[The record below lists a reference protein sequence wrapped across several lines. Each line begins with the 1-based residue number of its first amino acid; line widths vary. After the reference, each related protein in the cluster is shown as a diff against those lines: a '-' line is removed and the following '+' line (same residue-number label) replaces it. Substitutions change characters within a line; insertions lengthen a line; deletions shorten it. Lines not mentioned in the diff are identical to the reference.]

1 MNGIN
6 KNNRIWKNKWKNK
19 WKNFGMSLISG
30 VMTGVAFSWDKA
42 WWIVFFSLIPFCEM
56 LFREEKWKKNI
67 FGFTLGNYMISVS
80 WLYALL
86 PALPDQITGVCLL
99 FLAIFLISML
109 LGSLFLIAFLPFTYL
124 RTKSSIDIFLVAL
137 LYTLAEWFQ
146 EKIAI
151 ISFPWVR
158 LAVTVTPWKAFIQSA
173 SVGGSLFVS
182 FLTVLINGILAWEL
196 QKRGEEKK
204 EIYLEA
210 GKWAAVMLVIGNI
223 VFGYSRL
230 FVGESFDRKEEDA
243 GGVILIQGN
252 HSGMQKWNMT
262 TEDIFKDYLAL
273 SIQGLEK
280 EKDIKLI
287 LWPETA
293 VPIVLKEESKEVE
306 LLTQVCQK
314 YQTEFLIGGIY
325 QKGEEQY
332 NAMFAIGEKGLFK
345 EIYTKQILVPFGEY
359 LPYEWILEKIMPN
372 WVEDWKEEL
381 VFKQGEKVEMITTSE
396 GVVGGIICYES
407 IFSETAR
414 NAVKGGAEFLALISN
429 DSWFGSSAALKQHH
443 AQAILRA
450 VEQKRAVMRVS
461 NTGIT
466 SFISKYGIVE
476 KTAPILER
484 MWLAGEIEKEEGKTA
499 YFVLGDIIAWV
510 GVIVWG
516 KGIYF
521 GVCWRKEHANSMNT
535 LPAALSLRSRR
546 NGH

>member
-6 KNNRIWKNKWKNK
+6 KNNKIGNNE
-19 WKNFGMSLISG
+19 WKNFGRSLISG

-42 WWIVFFSLIPFCEM
+42 WWVVFFSLIPFCEV
-56 LFREEKWKKNI
+56 LFREEKWKKCI

-86 PALPDQITGVCLL
+86 PALPDQRAGVFLL
-99 FLAIFLISML
+99 FLAIFLISIL
-109 LGSLFLIAFLPFTYL
+109 LGILFLIAFLPFTYL

-137 LYTLAEWFQ
+137 LYSLGEWFQ

-173 SVGGSLFVS
+173 SIGGSLFVS

-196 QKRGEEKK
+196 QKRREEKK
-204 EIYLEA
+204 KIHLEV

-230 FVGESFDRKEEDA
+230 FIGESFDRKEADA

-262 TEDIFKDYLAL
+262 TGEIFKDYLAL
-273 SIQGLEK
+273 SIQGLEN
-280 EKDIKLI
+280 EENIKLI

-325 QKGEEQY
+325 QKGEKQY

-359 LPYEWILEKIMPN
+359 LPYDWLLEKIMPD
-372 WVEDWKEEL
+372 WVEDWKKEL
-381 VFKQGEKVEMITTSE
+381 VFKPGEKVEVINTSE
-396 GVVGGIICYES
+396 GVVGGMICYES

-461 NTGIT
+461 NTGIS

-476 KTAPILER
+476 KTAPILEK
-484 MWLAGEIEKEEGKTA
+484 MWLVGEIDKEEEKTI
-499 YFVLGDIIAWV
+499 YFVLGDVIAWV

-516 KGIYF
+516 LGICF
-521 GVCWRKEHANSMNT
+521 GVCWRKGHANSMNT
-535 LPAALSLRSRR
+535 LPDALSLRSRR

>member
-1 MNGIN
+1 MMNGIN
-6 KNNRIWKNKWKNK
+6 KKNRIWKNE

-30 VMTGVAFSWDKA
+30 VMTGIAFSWDKA
-42 WWIVFFSLIPFCEM
+42 WWIVFFSLIPFCEV
-56 LFREEKWKKNI
+56 LFKEEKWKNCI
-67 FGFTLGNYMISVS
+67 FGFTLGNYMISIS

-86 PALPDQITGVCLL
+86 PALPDQRTGVFLL
-99 FLAIFLISML
+99 FLAIFLISIL
-109 LGSLFLIAFLPFTYL
+109 LGILFLIAFLPFTYL

-137 LYTLAEWFQ
+137 FYILGEWFQ
-146 EKIAI
+146 EKISI

-182 FLTVLINGILAWEL
+182 FLTVLINGILAWDWH
-196 QKRGEEKK
+196 QRGEEKK
-204 EIYLEA
+204 KIHLEV
-210 GKWAAVMLVIGNI
+210 GKWVAVILVIGNI

-230 FVGESFDRKEEDA
+230 FIGENSDRKGADV

-262 TEDIFKDYLAL
+262 TEEIFKDYLAL

-280 EKDIKLI
+280 EENIKLI

-306 LLTQVCQK
+306 LLTQICQK

-325 QKGEEQY
+325 QKGEKQY

-359 LPYEWILEKIMPN
+359 LPYDWLLEKIMPN
-372 WVEDWKEEL
+372 WVEEWKKEL
-381 VFKQGEKVEMITTSE
+381 VLKPGEKVEMIPTSE
-396 GVVGGIICYES
+396 GVAGGIICYES

-414 NAVKGGAEFLALISN
+414 NAVKRGAEFFALISN

-450 VEQKRAVMRVS
+450 VEQKREVMRVS
-461 NTGIT
+461 NTGIS

-484 MWLAGEIEKEEGKTA
+484 MWLTGEIEKEEEKTV
-499 YFVLGDIIAWV
+499 YFVLGDVIAWG

-516 KGIYF
+516 IGIY
-521 GVCWRKEHANSMNT
+521 GGMCWRKGHKNSMNT
-535 LPAALSLRSRR
+535 LSDALSLRSRR